1 MFFVLGFVA
10 QPTASVGGFHEAC
23 GFEAQLRLA
32 RRSSISRDSMGPEV
46 VEIIEDHDVDDFSPK
61 KIWYPLVMTNIA
73 MENGPF
79 IDGLPI
85 KNGDFPWLC

>member
-10 QPTASVGGFHEAC
+10 PTASVGGFHEAC

-46 VEIIEDHDVDDFSPK
+46 VQIIRGS
-61 KIWYPLVMTNIA
+61 
-73 MENGPF
+73 
-79 IDGLPI
+79 
-85 KNGDFPWLC
+85 